1 MKVTQD
7 KHYQSRE
14 LDDVNVFFD
23 GETCMPI
30 KRNGITLKD
39 LFSKLHDAFLIS
51 SRREDIHLV
60 TYSLS

>member
-14 LDDVNVFFD
+14 LDDVNVFID
-23 GETCMPI
+23 GETGMPI

-39 LFSKLHDAFLIS
+39 FFKIA
-51 SRREDIHLV
+51 
-60 TYSLS
+60 